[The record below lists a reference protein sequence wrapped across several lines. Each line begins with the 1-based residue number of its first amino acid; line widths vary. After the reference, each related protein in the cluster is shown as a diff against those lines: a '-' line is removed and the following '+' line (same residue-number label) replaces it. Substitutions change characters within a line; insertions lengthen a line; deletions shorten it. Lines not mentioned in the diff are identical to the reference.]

1 MVSVRFQA
9 QGKFHLTDRA
19 GSRALKKIWQE
30 KGIPPWQ
37 RDRTP
42 LLFYG
47 ETLIAAVGVFVTRE
61 GKPDE
66 DGYWQVSWIK
76 QA

>member
-1 MVSVRFQA
+1 
-9 QGKFHLTDRA
+9 
-19 GSRALKKIWQE
+19 
-30 KGIPPWQ
+30 WQ

-66 DGYWQVSWIK
+66 DVYGQVSWIK
-76 QA
+76 QT